1 MAITLQHS
9 DSAPAVRPPQASDY
23 PSVSVTHAVER
34 VVTSSASDSE
44 VTVDDVVYDRHT
56 TADFHDE
63 GMVTVSGMAVAAL
76 QNLTPAVADV
86 DAYGNIS
93 PHQSGVLSV
102 IVKGVISKRLDI
114 DLATQ
119 TAATVDVFNRL
130 ADGSAGK
137 AATDWVDSRI
147 NSGMTMA
154 ANGLVYT
161 TQDHATSTYVR
172 NPSLW
177 CADADL
183 TCISPWN
190 SDHAN
195 KKAGTLVT
203 ARHVINAAHYEF
215 PVGTTLRFVANDNT
229 VHERTV
235 TGKKRHPDYSA
246 YVPDLTIYTLDADLP
261 AAITPCKLM
270 PPSVGDYITKPT
282 ISRIP
287 ALGLDQDE
295 KALIIDWAGGGSFSS
310 PTDADR
316 AIFHE
321 TKISGDSGNPA
332 FLVIGGELLLI
343 TVWTFGGAGSGTP
356 VADYIPDINQMIGDA
371 DTQAGVSTGYT
382 VTEADFS
389 QSFPDY

>member
-1 MAITLQHS
+1 MALTIQHAPT
-9 DSAPAVRPPQASDY
+9 APAARAPQASDY
-23 PSVSVTHAVER
+23 PLATVSHEIER
-34 VVTSSASDSE
+34 VVTSSASSSE
-44 VTVDDVVYDRHT
+44 VTVADVVYDRHI
-56 TADFHDE
+56 TAEFHDE
-63 GMVTVSGMAVAAL
+63 GRVTVFGMAVAAL
-76 QNLTPAVADV
+76 QNLTPEVADV
-86 DAYGNIS
+86 DADGNIS

-102 IVKGVISKRLDI
+102 LVKGVISKRLDI
-114 DLATQ
+114 DLSTQ
-119 TAATVDVFNRL
+119 EASTVDVFNRL

-235 TGKKRHPDYSA
+235 TGKKRHPDYYA
-246 YVPDLTIYTLDADLP
+246 YAPDLTIYTLDSDLP
-261 AAITPCKLM
+261 AAVTPCKLM
-270 PPSVGDYITKPT
+270 PSNVGDYITKPT

-287 ALGLDQDE
+287 ALGLDQEE
-295 KALIIDWAGGGSFSS
+295 KALIIDWAGGGSFFS
-310 PTDADR
+310 PTDSDR

-321 TKISGDSGNPA
+321 TKIGGDSGNPA
-332 FLVIGGELLLI
+332 FLIVNGELVLV

-356 VADYIPDINQMIGDA
+356 VADYLADLNQMIVDA
-371 DTQAGVSTGYT
+371 DAHAGVSTGYT
-382 VTEADFS
+382 VNVMDLS
-389 QSFPDY
+389 SWPNY